1 MLRACNCNNGG
12 SPSVTP
18 TWERKG
24 GKKGG
29 KGGKG
34 KKGGK
39 GRKGEKE
46 DQFHVNVST
55 GTNCITVSVVKNVT
69 VDGGFL

>member
-24 GKKGG
+24 GK
-29 KGGKG
+29 G

-39 GRKGEKE
+39 GRKGERE